1 MCFFPAGTEFHWLRA
16 VSTLGDKSDLFGLP
30 GPTFLQ
36 TNDSRS
42 GQTYYTSTVRNA
54 TFLYFCGMLYF
65 LELNLGRIN
74 LARMTLLN
82 VKIFISSNFM
92 YFYPLLSIFNHHH
105 HGHLRHYGHCSPHGH
120 HSHQNPHWLFFFFG
134 NVCQSVCISS
144 KMDSNIGNLLYL
156 SFLRYILC
164 RPAGKEDKMQNCG

>member
-1 MCFFPAGTEFHWLRA
+1 MYFFSSRSWVSLVEG
-16 VSTLGDKSDLFGLP
+16 STLGDKSDLFGLL

-42 GQTYYTSTVRNA
+42 GQTYYTSIVRNA
-54 TFLYFCGMLYF
+54 AFLYFCGMLYF

-92 YFYPLLSIFNHHH
+92 YFYPLLSIFTHHH